1 MFGERKET
9 ASESER
15 ESEKKTKKKNRRI
28 EKKKVS
34 KINLKNLKKQHL
46 AHDRLANLLQRE
58 TRVDSIRKKQR
69 FEEEFG
75 AEEET
80 DDEDDEDEED
90 DSSESDGG
98 GGGDHESKRAQRRKR
113 KQERKRRRSNL
124 KPRDHRALFSGNS
137 DDHFRLGIRLTRGA
151 VTLYSDFDDS
161 DIIVASPLGLAT
173 YLQSGGGEKTTA
185 GADGDKKAKLSA
197 RERARAVASA
207 ADCLSSLEL
216 VVVDRADALLMQNW
230 AHVASLLG
238 SAINSLPRSPPA
250 CDVMRVRE
258 CHLAGQSRRARQLV
272 VLSSFASPA
281 VVAAWSGAA
290 ASVAGRARLVARH
303 AGRALEAAPEPVQLS
318 FERVRPLP
326 PAAAAPASSAPSSA
340 SAAAPAP
347 VPAAA
352 ADAEARFAHFAS
364 VAWPRLCG
372 KAAAA
377 VVGNGAGGSSSS
389 SSSSSAS
396 TPPPGL
402 LLFVP
407 SYFDYV
413 RVKKFLRSKSVPV
426 ADMGEYVPPRE
437 AARARTAF
445 FARGVGRGA
454 GAGAPAADTSDSS
467 KKPPVALLTER
478 SHFFHRAVVRGVS
491 SAFFYQLPDHPRFF
505 EEVVSWVGKRRR
517 RRRKKKTRGSWSNGE
532 ERGGGGGGGRGG
544 ESESE
549 SDDDEEEE
557 AFEHVPGRAEVL
569 FSSVDALAL
578 ERVVGTERCK
588 RMLKGAEPAYV
599 FC

>member
-1 MFGERKET
+1 M
-9 ASESER
+9 
-15 ESEKKTKKKNRRI
+15 KKK
-28 EKKKVS
+28 
-34 KINLKNLKKQHL
+34 HL
-46 AHDRLANLLQRE
+46 AHENRLANLLQRE

-75 AEEET
+75 AEEESDDDDDD
-80 DDEDDEDEED
+80 DDES
-90 DSSESDGG
+90 SSESDD
-98 GGGDHESKRAQRRKR
+98 GDDDDESKRARRRKR
-113 KQERKRRRSNL
+113 KQKKKRRRRSNL

-173 YLQSGGGEKTTA
+173 YLQSGGSGEKA
-185 GADGDKKAKLSA
+185 ADGDKKKKLSA
-197 RERARAVASA
+197 KERARAVASA

-238 SAINSLPRSPPA
+238 SAINNLPRSPPA

-258 CHLAGQSRRARQLV
+258 CHLSGQSARARQLV

-290 ASVAGRARLVARH
+290 ASVAGRARLVARQ

-318 FERVRPLP
+318 FERVVV
-326 PAAAAPASSAPSSA
+326 AARSVSVSSASSA
-340 SAAAPAP
+340 SAASAASAA
-347 VPAAA
+347 VSAAANTPAAT
-352 ADAEARFAHFAS
+352 ADAEARFAT
-364 VAWPRLCG
+364 
-372 KAAAA
+372 
-377 VVGNGAGGSSSS
+377 GNLSSSS
-389 SSSSSAS
+389 SSS

-413 RVKKFLRSKSVPV
+413 RVKKFLRSRSVPV

-445 FARGVGRGA
+445 FARGVGRGGG
-454 GAGAPAADTSDSS
+454 GAGAEAAAQLLGTTTDSS

-505 EEVVSWVGKRRR
+505 EEVVSGVGTRTKRRR
-517 RRRKKKTRGSWSNGE
+517 TKRGE
-532 ERGGGGGGGRGG
+532 ERGVGVSVGG

-549 SDDDEEEE
+549 SEGESEEES
-557 AFEHVPGRAEVL
+557 FEHVPGRAEVL
-569 FSSVDALAL
+569 FSEVDALAL

>member
-1 MFGERKET
+1 M
-9 ASESER
+9 
-15 ESEKKTKKKNRRI
+15 KKK
-28 EKKKVS
+28 
-34 KINLKNLKKQHL
+34 HL
-46 AHDRLANLLQRE
+46 AHENRLANLLQRE

-75 AEEET
+75 AEEESDDDDDD
-80 DDEDDEDEED
+80 DDES
-90 DSSESDGG
+90 SSESDD
-98 GGGDHESKRAQRRKR
+98 GDDDDESKRARRRKR
-113 KQERKRRRSNL
+113 KQKKKRRRRSNL

-173 YLQSGGGEKTTA
+173 YLQSGGSGEKA
-185 GADGDKKAKLSA
+185 ADGDKKKKLSA
-197 RERARAVASA
+197 KERARAVASA

-238 SAINSLPRSPPA
+238 SAINNLPRSPPA

-258 CHLAGQSRRARQLV
+258 CHLSGQSARARQLV

-290 ASVAGRARLVARH
+290 ASVAGRARLVARQ

-318 FERVRPLP
+318 FERVVV
-326 PAAAAPASSAPSSA
+326 AARSVSVSSASSA
-340 SAAAPAP
+340 SAASAASAA
-347 VPAAA
+347 VSAAANTPAAT

-372 KAAAA
+372 KASAAAA
-377 VVGNGAGGSSSS
+377 VVGNGATGNLSSSS
-389 SSSSSAS
+389 SSS

-413 RVKKFLRSKSVPV
+413 RVKKFLRSRSVPV

-445 FARGVGRGA
+445 FARGVGRGGG
-454 GAGAPAADTSDSS
+454 GAGAEAAAQLLGTTTDSS

-505 EEVVSWVGKRRR
+505 EEVVSWVGKRKKRR
-517 RRRKKKTRGSWSNGE
+517 RTKRGE
-532 ERGGGGGGGRGG
+532 ERGVGVSVGG

-549 SDDDEEEE
+549 SEGESEEES
-557 AFEHVPGRAEVL
+557 FEHVPGRAEVL
-569 FSSVDALAL
+569 FSEVDALAL